1 MSSLAAIARKELRT
15 YFLAPV
21 ALIFITTF
29 LLASLFAF
37 FWVEGFFSRNVAGRG
52 GLPSIASASALM

>member
-1 MSSLAAIARKELRT
+1 MSALAAIARKELRT

-21 ALIFITTF
+21 ALIFIATF

-37 FWVEGFFSRNVAGRG
+37 FWVEGFFSRNVAIKIMATGARK
-52 GLPSIASASALM
+52 